1 MISAYTKE
9 RLASARFTTPTPVQA
24 ATIPQALEGKDVLAT
39 AQTGTG
45 KTLAFLIPVMERLLQ
60 GSTPGIAALV
70 LVPTRELAMQVVEQ
84 YNLLRGKQ
92 LSPAACVVGGMSEGA
107 QLSAIRRG
115 ARFVVATPG
124 RLEDFLDR
132 RLFNF
137 KDLRILVLDEA
148 DRMLD
153 MGFLPA
159 IQRIASALP
168 KERQTMCFSATLE
181 ASVAHLVKDYMRNPV
196 RLAFGS
202 TLKPS
207 ENVRMQAFEVSTDRK
222 QQTLNRLLAK
232 ETGRCLV
239 FARTKRATDRI
250 CKNLNRDG
258 FSAAMIH
265 GDRSQSQRNSALA
278 GFQQG
283 RFRVLVATD
292 VASRGIHVQD
302 VAHVINFDLPEIAE
316 NFIHR
321 VGRTGRAGKHGVA
334 STLFAREQRSELFQL
349 ERTLGI
355 KMERLRAEDSAPV
368 AAAEHTGRLH
378 DYSGQRPVGRGNDGS
393 GRREAQR
400 DSRRFATAAGVESMA
415 AKAKMVRLPGE
426 VFQVEAD

>member
-1 MISAYTKE
+1 MKE
-9 RLASARFTTPTPVQA
+9 RLASARFATPTPVQA
-24 ATIPQALEGKDVLAT
+24 ATIPQALEGQDVLAT

-45 KTLAFLIPVMERLLQ
+45 KTLAFLIPLMDRLLQ
-60 GSTPGIAALV
+60 GPTPGIAALV

-84 YNLLRGKQ
+84 YNLLRGRQ
-92 LSPAACVVGGMSEGA
+92 LPQAACVVGGMGEGG

-115 ARFVVATPG
+115 ARLVVATPG

-132 RLFNF
+132 KLFHLR
-137 KDLRILVLDEA
+137 DLRILVLDEA

-159 IQRIASALP
+159 LKRIAAALP
-168 KERQTMCFSATLE
+168 KERQTMCFSATME
-181 ASVAHLVKDYMRNPV
+181 ASVAHLVKDYQCNPV

-207 ENVRMQAFEVSTDRK
+207 ENVRMQAFEVSADRK

-265 GDRSQSQRNSALA
+265 GDRSQAQRNSALA

-316 NFIHR
+316 IFIHR

-334 STLFAREQRSELFQL
+334 STLFGREQRSELFQL

-355 KMERLRAEDSAPV
+355 KMERLRAEDGKPV
-368 AAAEHTGRLH
+368 AAAEHSGHHH
-378 DYSGQRPVGRGNDGS
+378 DFGVQRRAERGGAFPVRPLP
-393 GRREAQR
+393 
-400 DSRRFATAAGVESMA
+400 
-415 AKAKMVRLPGE
+415 VRLPG
-426 VFQVEAD
+426 